1 VGRDPLRPSH
11 AACVGRRWYIDGMR
25 KLTVRSVDGED
36 LKDTLAALRH
46 VTEADVEQSIEP
58 FAEAEGSVPEPIQA
72 RQVQQ
77 QVSGG
82 VDRET
87 IRAILH
93 EGREDR
99 TP

>member
-1 VGRDPLRPSH
+1 
-11 AACVGRRWYIDGMR
+11 MR
-25 KLTVRSVDGED
+25 KPTLRSDDGDD
-36 LKDTLAALRH
+36 LAETLAALRH
-46 VTEADVEQSIEP
+46 LTDADVEQSIER

-72 RQVQQ
+72 RQAQQ

-82 VDRET
+82 VDRAT
-87 IRAILH
+87 ILATLH